1 MFLQQRHPSGK
12 ATRLVIQLRF
22 VRLIGTLILSA
33 IAPHQLAAQSDQA
46 GQWPLYRGNF
56 SGTGYSELSV
66 ISPENIGEL
75 EIAWSFSLR
84 SGEQDEDLN
93 PNSQVTPIVV
103 NNVMYLP
110 TVDSIV
116 ALNPQSGAELW
127 RHPVDSGRLSR
138 RGVAYWPGNDTLD
151 ARIIF
156 TAGNRLT
163 ALSAESGEKDTR
175 FGDNGE
181 VDMGIPYISVPL
193 VYQDLVIVGAN
204 TPPGTRGGIGN
215 PRAFSAISGRKIWE
229 LIQWRCRG
237 TRSRQLAI
245 RKLGEPLGANAWPFY
260 FTVDTGTDLL
270 YLPLASPLPFAFGG
284 DRAGDNLFANSI
296 VAVDIHQVNTAGI
309 SRRSITIYGI
319 MTLPHHRHCSTLSWK
334 AKRCPHSRSPPSPAI
349 CFF

>member
-1 MFLQQRHPSGK
+1 MVLQQRHPSGK

-33 IAPHQLAAQSDQA
+33 IAPHQFAAQSDQA

-84 SGEQDEDLN
+84 SREQAEDLN
-93 PNSQVTPIVV
+93 PNSQVTPIVA
-103 NNVMYLP
+103 NNVMYLS

-116 ALNPQSGAELW
+116 ALNPQGGAELW
-127 RHPVDSGRLSR
+127 RHTVESGHPSR

-151 ARIIF
+151 PRIIF
-156 TAGNRLT
+156 TAGSRLI
-163 ALSAESGEKDTR
+163 ALSAESGVKDTS

-181 VDMGIPYISVPL
+181 VNMGIPYISVPL

-229 LIQWRCRG
+229 FNSVPLP
-237 TRSRQLAI
+237 
-245 RKLGEPLGANAWPFY
+245 GETGHDSWQDGSWENRLGANAWPFY
-260 FTVDTGTDLL
+260 FTVDTATDLL
-270 YLPLASPLPFAFGG
+270 YMPLASPLPFAFG
-284 DRAGDNLFANSI
+284 
-296 VAVDIHQVNTAGI
+296 
-309 SRRSITIYGI
+309 
-319 MTLPHHRHCSTLSWK
+319 
-334 AKRCPHSRSPPSPAI
+334 
-349 CFF
+349 